1 MHQRKNCKSLQRA
14 SLFFLFL
21 LVVLSEGRA
30 ARAQADPTA
39 TRTAALSAFGGYT
52 NSNSDYGRYRNTGG
66 TVGVDYT
73 RYFRWRVIP
82 SLEIRGNYTTGP
94 DLKQGSILFG
104 PRLQMDLHRF
114 HPYADVFYGGTKIIF
129 QFPPAPGYT
138 YDIASTVS
146 VGGGVDIDVLSH
158 FQAKIDYQKEFMNFG
173 PNGTQPNN
181 ADFTLTPSLFTVG
194 VVYRIPF
201 RARNF
206 RSRDK

>member
-1 MHQRKNCKSLQRA
+1 MHPRTRSNSLQWA

-21 LVVLSEGRA
+21 LVVLSETRVA
-30 ARAQADPTA
+30 LAQGDATA

-52 NSNSDYGRYRNTGG
+52 NSNSDYARSRNSGG
-66 TVGVDYT
+66 TVGVDFT

-94 DLKQGSILFG
+94 QLKEESILFG

-129 QFPPAPGYT
+129 QFPPEPGYT
-138 YDIASTVS
+138 YDISSAIS
-146 VGGGVDIDVLSH
+146 VGGGVDIDVIRD
-158 FQAKIDYQKEFMNFG
+158 FQAKIDFQQEFMNFG
-173 PNGTQPNN
+173 PEGIVPNN
-181 ADFTLTPSLFTVG
+181 ADFTLTPSLLTVG

-201 RARNF
+201 RGHNF
-206 RSRDK
+206 RTRDK